1 MEALEGLFQKVLRM
15 ALELGAMKLGR
26 LASDG
31 SELRANASKHKSMSY
46 QRMKDQEQR
55 LREEVRRLLQR
66 AEAIDAE
73 ETNQKC

>member
-1 MEALEGLFQKVLRM
+1 
-15 ALELGAMKLGR
+15 
-26 LASDG
+26 
-31 SELRANASKHKSMSY
+31 MSY